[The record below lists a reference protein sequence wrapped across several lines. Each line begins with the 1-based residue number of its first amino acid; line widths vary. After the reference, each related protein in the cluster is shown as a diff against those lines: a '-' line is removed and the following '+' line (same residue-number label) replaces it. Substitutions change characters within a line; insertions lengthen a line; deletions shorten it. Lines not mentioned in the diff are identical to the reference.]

1 MIGRATIFLLLLAVP
16 LRAQGGS
23 PRVDMTLPDRIVA
36 GTDAPV
42 TTMTGLLSEGHRRE
56 LLNSGFP
63 TSIHARVELWKR
75 GLLWFN
81 RESVVEWDIVVEYS
95 PATRIYHV
103 RRVSESAIEDL
114 GEVRTIDDAEALL
127 SRPFRARLTP
137 RSRGGRYFYVFAV
150 DVSTLSYS
158 DLEAWQAWV
167 RGEAQPA
174 VQGKKNPVGALQR
187 ALGSLLSRVL
197 GGDSQSYEGR
207 SSRFTAG

>member
-1 MIGRATIFLLLLAVP
+1 MIDRATLLCLFLAVP

-23 PRVDMTLPDRIVA
+23 PRVDMTLPDRVVA
-36 GTDAPV
+36 GADAPT

-81 RESVVEWDIVVEYS
+81 RESVIEWDVVVEYS
-95 PATRIYHV
+95 PATGIYHV
-103 RRVSESAIEDL
+103 RRVSENTIEDL
-114 GEVRTIDDAEALL
+114 GQVRTIDDAELL
-127 SRPFRARLTP
+127 LRRPFRARLTP

-150 DVSTLSYS
+150 EVSTLSYS

-174 VQGKKNPVGALQR
+174 VQGKKNPATAVQR
-187 ALGSLLSRVL
+187 GLGSLLSRVL
-197 GGDSQSYEGR
+197 GGETQSYERR
-207 SSRFTAG
+207 SAVFTAG

>member
-1 MIGRATIFLLLLAVP
+1 MIGRATILLLFLAVP

-23 PRVDMTLPDRIVA
+23 PRVDMTLPDRVVA
-36 GTDAPV
+36 GTDVPM

-63 TSIHARVELWKR
+63 TSIHARVELWKK

-95 PATRIYHV
+95 PATGIYHV
-103 RRVSESAIEDL
+103 RRVSENTIEDL
-114 GEVRTIDDAEALL
+114 GQVRTIDDAEVLL
-127 SRPFRARLTP
+127 RRPFRARLTP
-137 RSRGGRYFYVFAV
+137 RSHGGRYFYVFAV

-174 VQGKKNPVGALQR
+174 VQGKKNPATAVQR
-187 ALGSLLSRVL
+187 GLGSLLSRVL
-197 GGDSQSYEGR
+197 GGETQSYERR
-207 SSRFTAG
+207 SAVFTAG